1 MNKKKAPDQTAQSH
15 KRHRNNTTLP
25 PRVERLARS
34 LLSSPLTR
42 KQADRIAPASNGP
55 HYIGLLRHRYGLE
68 IPCDRVNFITFDGEA
83 SWYGVY
89 RLTPKDRQKLLEI
102 LP

>member
-1 MNKKKAPDQTAQSH
+1 MKKATPTEVKSSPRKAD
-15 KRHRNNTTLP
+15 NITLP

-34 LLSSPLTR
+34 LLKAPLSR
-42 KQADRIAPASNGP
+42 EQADRIAPASNGP
-55 HYIGLLRHRYGLE
+55 HYIGLLRDRLQLE
-68 IPCDRVNFITFDGEA
+68 IPCDRVDFITRDGEA

-89 RLTPKDRQKLLEI
+89 RLTPKDRQKLLEV

>member
-15 KRHRNNTTLP
+15 KRHPDNTTLP

-34 LLSSPLTR
+34 LLKAPLSR
-42 KQADRIAPASNGP
+42 EQADRIAPASNGP
-55 HYIGLLRHRYGLE
+55 HYIGLLRDRLQLE
-68 IPCDRVNFITFDGEA
+68 IPCDRVDFITRDGEA